1 MSIFVEAP
9 MLPPPDE
16 GRVRKC
22 QSEKPHTSIAQRLT
36 VTAGTFLKTASPN
49 TQAIL
54 ANASTSVK
62 GYAVNVVTLF
72 VENLK
77 PILHRSRT
85 QVIVKQFLLTS
96 SSYYSVRTSKTN
108 SCGEKKLINYLG
120 HRLRIARRLN
130 DGKRRRLLDHTE
142 CEAYYT
148 VANSFS
154 TPSSVRIHNHKLL
167 GAEASSFFET
177 SCKRIYPAE
186 RFQIVPSNDAVSHF
200 QNGIGFVLN
209 PFNYGFEQ
217 RRARNHHEGSP
228 ARDNYSRNPNVHVR
242 EVRSIRCPVLASTTL
257 CQGTKF
263 GSYRTSRVLPLDLGK
278 NDAIAVSF
286 APLDAPRH
294 GTPTTSASLN
304 MVLNDVRASHQRSEP
319 EQFARYAMWHRS
331 FVQQAGPQ
339 ELPPFTFPP
348 PINLTTDTSIVDYD
362 QLPPATLLNLDAPA
376 FHPTGFPEGI
386 VTAGPEYPIVHDET
400 AAAHISSSGEE
411 RTVPDVQSGKRRTVV
426 VYDARH
432 HPRTD
437 AIDGTSTVAS
447 LQELLTDDKICA

>member
-1 MSIFVEAP
+1 
-9 MLPPPDE
+9 
-16 GRVRKC
+16 
-22 QSEKPHTSIAQRLT
+22 
-36 VTAGTFLKTASPN
+36 
-49 TQAIL
+49 
-54 ANASTSVK
+54 
-62 GYAVNVVTLF
+62 
-72 VENLK
+72 
-77 PILHRSRT
+77 
-85 QVIVKQFLLTS
+85 
-96 SSYYSVRTSKTN
+96 
-108 SCGEKKLINYLG
+108 
-120 HRLRIARRLN
+120 
-130 DGKRRRLLDHTE
+130 
-142 CEAYYT
+142 
-148 VANSFS
+148 
-154 TPSSVRIHNHKLL
+154 
-167 GAEASSFFET
+167 
-177 SCKRIYPAE
+177 
-186 RFQIVPSNDAVSHF
+186 
-200 QNGIGFVLN
+200 
-209 PFNYGFEQ
+209 
-217 RRARNHHEGSP
+217 
-228 ARDNYSRNPNVHVR
+228 
-242 EVRSIRCPVLASTTL
+242 
-257 CQGTKF
+257 
-263 GSYRTSRVLPLDLGK
+263 
-278 NDAIAVSF
+278 
-286 APLDAPRH
+286 
-294 GTPTTSASLN
+294 